1 MQGRGGGLIQDDD
14 GAALKRALEE
24 RSNGHHGKNQNQ
36 ARSDLHLALELGS
49 QEMQELTCLAT
60 VSKYHFP
67 ILTWETLKNTD
78 LLECRKCQ
86 GCSVWLES
94 FSFPLSVDFSTTSDV
109 LTKQGA
115 FL

>member
-49 QEMQELTCLAT
+49 QEMQELTCLAN
-60 VSKYHFP
+60 VSKHHFP

-78 LLECRKCQ
+78 LLECGKCQ
-86 GCSVWLES
+86 GCTS
-94 FSFPLSVDFSTTSDV
+94 FSFPFSADFSTASDM
-109 LTKQGA
+109 
-115 FL
+115 FD

>member
-14 GAALKRALEE
+14 GAALKSALEE
-24 RSNGHHGKNQNQ
+24 RSSGHHGKNQNK

-67 ILTWETLKNTD
+67 TLTLETLKNTN

-86 GCSVWLES
+86 GCNTWLES
-94 FSFPLSVDFSTTSDV
+94 FSFPLSVDFSTAPDV
-109 LTKQGA
+109 LTK
-115 FL
+115 